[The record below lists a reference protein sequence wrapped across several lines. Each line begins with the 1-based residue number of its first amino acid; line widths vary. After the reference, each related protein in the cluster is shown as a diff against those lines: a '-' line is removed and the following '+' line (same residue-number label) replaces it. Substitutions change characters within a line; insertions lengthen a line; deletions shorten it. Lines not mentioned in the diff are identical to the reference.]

1 MINPKIIPLNI
12 TGDLNQINYSID
24 SFKDM
29 REGNFLY
36 IDKTK
41 MIDDI
46 LTFDKSKVVLFTRPR
61 RFGKSLN
68 ISMLRYFFDM
78 AESSAELFKGLYIE
92 NSEFFKTH
100 LNQYPVL
107 YLNFK
112 NVKTDILADLNQGI
126 ISCLQ
131 TESQKLYNTYH
142 YEELME
148 ISFKAES
155 GGVNPLGAEEIT
167 RILCEKTGKK
177 VIVLVDEYDSVI
189 NRAYGTDGWK
199 QATEIIK
206 GLFGALFKSN
216 EYLEMGVLTGVSK
229 IGKELGFSDMNNL
242 AVYSLTRKRYYEYFG
257 FTEDEVKELLNRYGI
272 EITDEFYR
280 MYNGYRFKGT
290 PNMFNP
296 ASILKFLDEFQD
308 TRDICPA
315 PYWVN
320 ATVNHILTDNIAKQN
335 AEFKDEL
342 LTMLSGETI
351 IESVFDSIDYNMLHN
366 PAHMFSLMIDTGYIC
381 PVQRIGGDKFELKI
395 PNEEVLYGYKGMIG
409 LIADTDEGMLKTLC
423 TNLTS
428 ANAEKFEETLNKI
441 LLSVSSFHD
450 FSEKEN
456 SYHNLVMG
464 ALLYL
469 MGSFTIFSNRE
480 AGLGRYDIALFP
492 IEHPKNEYRPII
504 IEFKAARG
512 KAQCSYDD
520 LAALATEALEQIKSK
535 KYAQPNENA
544 YSHAAAHESA
554 YGKKHAHAYKPED
567 FMLIGIGAQGKQCA
581 VVSNF

>member
-1 MINPKIIPLNI
+1 MVNQNNIPLNI
-12 TGDLNQINYSID
+12 TGDLNRINYSVD
-24 SFKDM
+24 DFKRI
-29 REGNFLY
+29 RERGYLY

-41 MIDDI
+41 MIDDM
-46 LTFDKSKVVLFTRPR
+46 LTFDESKVILFTRPR

-78 AESSAELFKGLYIE
+78 TESSAELFKGLYIE

-112 NVKTDILADLNQGI
+112 NADTRSIRNLEKGI
-126 ISCLQ
+126 IISI
-131 TESQKLYNTYH
+131 EEAVHELYKKYNF
-142 YEELME
+142 EELKN
-148 ISFKAES
+148 IDLKTSD
-155 GGVNPLGAEEIT
+155 GNVILVGVKNIT
-167 RILCEKTGKK
+167 RILYEKTGKR
-177 VIVLVDEYDSVI
+177 VIVIVDEYDSVI

-206 GLFGALFKSN
+206 GLFGALLKSN

-242 AVYSLTRKRYYEYFG
+242 FVCSLTKEIYYEYFG
-257 FTEDEVKELLNRYGI
+257 FTEDEVKKLLSVNNI
-272 EITDEFYR
+272 EMSDTFYR
-280 MYNGYRFKGT
+280 MYNGYHLDDT

-296 ASILKFLDEFQD
+296 ASILKFLFEFKRTGKIKFSPFWINTAANQ
-308 TRDICPA
+308 
-315 PYWVN
+315 
-320 ATVNHILTDNIAKQN
+320 ILKDNIAKQSGK
-335 AEFKDEL
+335 FKNKL
-342 LTMLSGETI
+342 LTMLSGKTI
-351 IESVFDSIDYNMLHN
+351 KESIFESIDYDTLYKQS
-366 PAHMFSLMIDTGYIC
+366 HMFSLMIDTGYIC
-381 PVQRIGGDKFELKI
+381 PVSQVDVDLFELKI
-395 PNEEVLYGYKGMIG
+395 PNEEVIYGYKEIIG
-409 LIADTDEGMLKTLC
+409 LIVGTDENTLETLC
-423 TNLTS
+423 TNLVSGNT
-428 ANAEKFEETLNKI
+428 EKFEETLNKI

-480 AGLGRYDIALFP
+480 SGLGRYDIAMFP
-492 IEHPKNEYRPII
+492 KEHSKNEYRPII
-504 IEFKAARG
+504 IEFKAARE

-520 LAALATEALEQIKSK
+520 LAELARKALEQIKTK

-544 YSHAAAHESA
+544 SA
-554 YGKKHAHAYKPED
+554 YGNAHAYKPED

-581 VVSNF
+581 VVSNQGGENSD